1 MWAISFSLIMF
12 SGVFT
17 SCSNTDDPETP
28 PTTGEKS
35 PYITRVLDF
44 RPAVGQF
51 VNQLPEYKE
60 GDTQEDMNRKVL
72 EAIGNNKMGMVSLG
86 GFGGYIVV
94 GFDHTI
100 ENKSGLCDFRV
111 LGNAFYANGASD
123 YGSSEPGVIQVC
135 YDANGNGPP
144 DDGWYEIAGSSY
156 PDGKET
162 WIDLATQAGNDTQ
175 TILDYEITYYRPS
188 AEPGAPTEQY
198 IRWED
203 NQGGSGYKAMNATH
217 LQSYFPQWIKE
228 DKITFAGTRLP
239 QNGIDQSGKGT
250 YFALYRF
257 GYGYADNE
265 LNDKDASA
273 IDIDWAVD
281 SKGQPA
287 NLPGVNFIRIHT
299 GVNQEN
305 GWLGECS
312 TEIMGVTD
320 LHLTNV
326 SIKSQTIKN

>member
-135 YDANGNGPP
+135 YDANGNGLP

-175 TILDYEITYYRPS
+175 TILDYETVRQQNPELLPS
-188 AEPGAPTEQY
+188 SISAGKI
-198 IRWED
+198 IRGEV
-203 NQGGSGYKAMNATH
+203 A
-217 LQSYFPQWIKE
+217 
-228 DKITFAGTRLP
+228 TRL
-239 QNGIDQSGKGT
+239 
-250 YFALYRF
+250 
-257 GYGYADNE
+257 
-265 LNDKDASA
+265 
-273 IDIDWAVD
+273 
-281 SKGQPA
+281 
-287 NLPGVNFIRIHT
+287 
-299 GVNQEN
+299 
-305 GWLGECS
+305 
-312 TEIMGVTD
+312 
-320 LHLTNV
+320 
-326 SIKSQTIKN
+326 

>member
-100 ENKSGLCDFRV
+100 
-111 LGNAFYANGASD
+111 
-123 YGSSEPGVIQVC
+123 
-135 YDANGNGPP
+135 
-144 DDGWYEIAGSSY
+144 
-156 PDGKET
+156 T
-162 WIDLATQAGNDTQ
+162 
-175 TILDYEITYYRPS
+175 
-188 AEPGAPTEQY
+188 
-198 IRWED
+198 
-203 NQGGSGYKAMNATH
+203 
-217 LQSYFPQWIKE
+217 
-228 DKITFAGTRLP
+228 
-239 QNGIDQSGKGT
+239 
-250 YFALYRF
+250 
-257 GYGYADNE
+257 
-265 LNDKDASA
+265 
-273 IDIDWAVD
+273 
-281 SKGQPA
+281 
-287 NLPGVNFIRIHT
+287 
-299 GVNQEN
+299 
-305 GWLGECS
+305 
-312 TEIMGVTD
+312 
-320 LHLTNV
+320 
-326 SIKSQTIKN
+326 

>member
-1 MWAISFSLIMF
+1 
-12 SGVFT
+12 
-17 SCSNTDDPETP
+17 
-28 PTTGEKS
+28 
-35 PYITRVLDF
+35 
-44 RPAVGQF
+44 
-51 VNQLPEYKE
+51 
-60 GDTQEDMNRKVL
+60 
-72 EAIGNNKMGMVSLG
+72 
-86 GFGGYIVV
+86 
-94 GFDHTI
+94 
-100 ENKSGLCDFRV
+100 
-111 LGNAFYANGASD
+111 
-123 YGSSEPGVIQVC
+123 
-135 YDANGNGPP
+135 
-144 DDGWYEIAGSSY
+144 
-156 PDGKET
+156 
-162 WIDLATQAGNDTQ
+162 
-175 TILDYEITYYRPS
+175 
-188 AEPGAPTEQY
+188 
-198 IRWED
+198 
-203 NQGGSGYKAMNATH
+203 MNATH

-250 YFALYRF
+250 YFALY
-257 GYGYADNE
+257 GYADNE

-287 NLPGVNFIRIHT
+287 NLPGVDFIRIHT